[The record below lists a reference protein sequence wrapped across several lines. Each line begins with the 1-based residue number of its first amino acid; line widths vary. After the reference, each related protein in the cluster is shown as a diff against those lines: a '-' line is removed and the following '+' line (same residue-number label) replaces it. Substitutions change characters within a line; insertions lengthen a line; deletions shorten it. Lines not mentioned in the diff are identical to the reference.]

1 MTFRHYLL
9 SVEFG
14 SLSAFTQSIGRVNLN
29 QFLFTNSP
37 LLGVMYSVC
46 IFVFI
51 VVLVYICGYCI
62 RKNHYMLGLLVRS
75 DVSAGNS
82 LSVPQ
87 LTAVGLRRHYPV
99 FLFSS
104 PPFLK

>member
-1 MTFRHYLL
+1 M
-9 SVEFG
+9 
-14 SLSAFTQSIGRVNLN
+14 
-29 QFLFTNSP
+29 
-37 LLGVMYSVC
+37 GVMHSVC

-51 VVLVYICGYCI
+51 VGLVYICGYCI
-62 RKNHYMLGLLVRS
+62 RKITMLLVRS

-82 LSVPQ
+82 LSEPQ
-87 LTAVGLRRHYPV
+87 LTAVRCHYPV

>member
-1 MTFRHYLL
+1 M
-9 SVEFG
+9 
-14 SLSAFTQSIGRVNLN
+14 
-29 QFLFTNSP
+29 
-37 LLGVMYSVC
+37 
-46 IFVFI
+46 
-51 VVLVYICGYCI
+51 
-62 RKNHYMLGLLVRS
+62 LLVRS

-87 LTAVGLRRHYPV
+87 LTAVRCHYHV